1 MVELEPFFFA
11 RRRDTFFCLSK
22 IKYPNKKTP
31 HTTACGYP
39 ALLINKGVCGTRA
52 FSAQT
57 VLDENSFIDCVVPV
71 LGMPTKCPL
80 FHSDLGVIGVAQ
92 GERKP
97 AKHHR
102 HSDESRN
109 PATLFPHPLRERA
122 RERVK
127 WWSKNPIFRTQTV
140 LAAYH
145 MPLKLKTRQGGLKW
159 WVLVF
164 LQVILAN

>member
-1 MVELEPFFFA
+1 MSWLGGSPTPNHFLLFVQKKVIKENHTLRPWLSATLRDSSSKASAELA
-11 RRRDTFFCLSK
+11 Q
-22 IKYPNKKTP
+22 KTW
-31 HTTACGYP
+31 
-39 ALLINKGVCGTRA
+39 
-52 FSAQT
+52 AQT

-109 PATLFPHPLRERA
+109 PATLFPRPLRD
-122 RERVK
+122 
-127 WWSKNPIFRTQTV
+127 
-140 LAAYH
+140 
-145 MPLKLKTRQGGLKW
+145 
-159 WVLVF
+159 
-164 LQVILAN
+164 